1 MPTLLFDM
9 SSFKSL
15 LIRWQKHYFW
25 GQVLGALVISVLS
38 GPIVMAHPISMS
50 TAVADIYEDRVQIE
64 LRILTEDLMF
74 YHSLEADGDQVLSQK
89 DLIEA
94 AQAHTE
100 FLTKYF
106 RVLNKEGKAF
116 KGTFTRVDTQEIPES
131 GVRLDQ
137 VMEVGVFYECQISLE
152 ERPGYLTFSQNFGGD
167 ESPVPAVMDL
177 IMLQNGARLDF
188 PVQIGPRS
196 PHSVAIDWENPPRN
210 DRMYWKERRDLM
222 KKRREE
228 LLGITSYSSTY
239 AYIYVEPYEIRFE
252 ILVPLLTLET
262 WLPLKRSE
270 NDFLSVDE
278 QAVLKDPLEA
288 YIRTQCKGWVD
299 GIEVVPVI
307 SHLDFFSL
315 DIRDFA
321 RNSEPRRIGMQ
332 NGRAGIIMSFSTKG
346 IPKSAAIEWIG
357 FNDFTPMLNT
367 MIYGQNEKG
376 ERHFFTENE
385 PRWDWHSET
394 DASIATTWITL
405 PNAPDQ
411 PTLKMSIVSIL
422 VGLFAAMVFLFG
434 VFRKNRFVA
443 SGGITGLLVAGLLWP
458 MTVKEWTH
466 PLKKIPAPELAQQQL
481 ISEAMLKNVY
491 RAFDYKEDEQVYD
504 ALERSANGTFLEDL
518 YLQIK
523 KGLVIQDQGG
533 ARSHVSEV
541 RWVSGER
548 TPSEASGDVF
558 ALKIRWEVTGSV
570 EHWGHIHTRQHA
582 YDAVLHVVA
591 EDGRWKIGG
600 MEVKSEEQLKSSTGL
615 RNAA

>member
-1 MPTLLFDM
+1 MFC
-9 SSFKSL
+9 
-15 LIRWQKHYFW
+15 
-25 GQVLGALVISVLS
+25 VISVWFGAPASLT
-38 GPIVMAHPISMS
+38 AHPISMS
-50 TAVADIYEDRVQIE
+50 TAVADIYQDRVQIE

-74 YHSLEADGDQVLSQK
+74 YHSLEADGDQVLSK
-89 DLIEA
+89 SDLVEA
-94 AQAHTE
+94 ADAHRD

-106 RVLNKEGKAF
+106 RVLNKDGKAF
-116 KGTFTRVDTQEIPES
+116 EGNYTRVDTQEIPEE

-137 VMEVGVFYECQISLE
+137 VMEVGVFYELHIPLKE
-152 ERPGYLTFSQNFGGD
+152 IPDYLTFAQNFGGD
-167 ESPVPAVMDL
+167 DSPVPAVMDL

-210 DRMYWKERRDLM
+210 DRMYWRERRDLM

-262 WLPLKRSE
+262 WLPLERDEK
-270 NDFLSVDE
+270 DFLSVKE
-278 QAVLKDPLEA
+278 QEELRKPLET
-288 YIRTQCKGWVD
+288 YIRKQCQGWVD
-299 GIEVVPVI
+299 GIEVVPVL

-321 RNSEPRRIGMQ
+321 SQSEPRTIGMQ
-332 NGRAGIIMSFSTKG
+332 NGRAGIIMAFSTKG
-346 IPKSAAIEWIG
+346 KPKTASIEWSG

-367 MIYGQNEKG
+367 MVYVMNGKG

-385 PRWDWHSET
+385 PRWDWQSEEEGDSET
-394 DASIATTWITL
+394 AWLTL
-405 PNAPDQ
+405 PQAPEQ
-411 PTLKMSIVSIL
+411 PLLKLSFISIVLGGISLLALI
-422 VGLFAAMVFLFG
+422 VGLLRARRRALW
-434 VFRKNRFVA
+434 
-443 SGGITGLLVAGLLWP
+443 GGGGALVVAGALWP
-458 MTVKEWTH
+458 LTAVEIRH
-466 PLKKIPAPELAQQQL
+466 PWKKIDPPSVDQQKM

-491 RAFDYKEDEQVYD
+491 RAFDYKQDEQVYD
-504 ALERSANGTFLEDL
+504 ALARSASGSFLEDL

-523 KGLVIQDQGG
+523 KGLIVQDQGG
-533 ARSHVSEV
+533 ARSHVREV
-541 RWVSGER
+541 RWVSGA
-548 TPSEASGDVF
+548 SVLSDSLEAVF
-558 ALKIRWEVTGSV
+558 ELDIRWEVTGTV

-582 YDAVLHVVA
+582 YDAVIQVIA
-591 EDGRWKIGG
+591 EDGQWKMGG